1 MENLEIN
8 VNVDKLNSFLFE
20 LKFNI
25 NKSINHG
32 FILNDVQCFELIENK
47 IIESDNIFKYN
58 SNEAMYNLRDQIFA
72 YFFDNENL
80 EIPLSNKIKELSL
93 LN

>member
-8 VNVDKLNSFLFE
+8 VNVNKLNSFLFE
-20 LKFNI
+20 LKLDI
-25 NKSINHG
+25 NKSINFG
-32 FILNDVQCFELIENK
+32 FILNDIQCLEYIENK
-47 IIESDNIFKYN
+47 IIESDNVFNYN

-72 YFFDNENL
+72 YFFDDENL
-80 EIPLSNKIKELSL
+80 EIPLSFKIKDLSL